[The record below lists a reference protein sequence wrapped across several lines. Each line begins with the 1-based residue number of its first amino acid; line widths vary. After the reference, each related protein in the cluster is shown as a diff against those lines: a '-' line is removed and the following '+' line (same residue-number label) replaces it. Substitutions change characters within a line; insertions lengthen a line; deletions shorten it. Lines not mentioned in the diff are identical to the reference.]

1 MYRSVPRDVRLA
13 AFNAAMIGVRR
24 TLDAHGYL
32 LDAIAELELVDERLA
47 EPREPDTNDDE
58 LH

>member
-1 MYRSVPRDVRLA
+1 
-13 AFNAAMIGVRR
+13 MIGVRR